1 VTREHLEDFARMAGI
16 EFLLIGAETR
26 LPEFRRELRSN
37 EVYYH
42 LSGGFAA

>member
-1 VTREHLEDFARMAGI
+1 MAGI
-16 EFLLIGAETR
+16 EFLAIGAETR
-26 LPEFRRELRSN
+26 LDEFRKELRFN

>member
-1 VTREHLEDFARMAGI
+1 MAGV
-16 EFLLIGAETR
+16 EFLAVGDGTNLSD
-26 LPEFRRELRSN
+26 FRKELRFN